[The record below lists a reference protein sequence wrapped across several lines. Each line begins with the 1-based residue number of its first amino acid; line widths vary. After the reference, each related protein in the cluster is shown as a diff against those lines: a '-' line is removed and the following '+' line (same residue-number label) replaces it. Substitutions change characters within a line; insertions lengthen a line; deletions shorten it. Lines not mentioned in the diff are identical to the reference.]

1 MDNVTVLHILLMV
14 VAKMTAEYFK
24 YINVQSV
31 ARYHSARAILLF
43 GKILSLILLSILVIN
58 EFTLDSLL

>member
-1 MDNVTVLHILLMV
+1 MDNVTVLQIWLMV
-14 VAKMTAEYFK
+14 VGKMTAEYFK

-31 ARYHSARAILLF
+31 VRYHSVRASLLF
-43 GKILSLILLSILVIN
+43 GKILFLILLSIFVIN